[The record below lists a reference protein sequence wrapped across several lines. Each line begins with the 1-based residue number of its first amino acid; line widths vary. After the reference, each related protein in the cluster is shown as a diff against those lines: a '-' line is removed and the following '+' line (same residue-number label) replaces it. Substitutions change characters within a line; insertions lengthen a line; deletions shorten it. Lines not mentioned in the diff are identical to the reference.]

1 MMFSGLRRNRR
12 KKLRTG
18 WPRLSRLCHRHR
30 NTNNSNRNL
39 LLEDTP
45 NSRGR
50 RIHSSP
56 EVQLSTEVGLHPE
69 VLNMSP

>member
-18 WPRLSRLCHRHR
+18 WPRSSRLCHRHR
-30 NTNNSNRNL
+30 NINSKL

-45 NSRGR
+45 NRRGR

-56 EVQLSTEVGLHPE
+56 EVHLSTEVGLVPE
-69 VLNMSP
+69 VLSMSL